1 MDGTINEIRNLN
13 EENAGL
19 ITTQIIRQTAPSI
32 DRKTSLHTAAIHKQ
46 KDTPKTRSSL
56 ESSVIKSI
64 VELSSPRLPLS
75 ISRRKVDSVSSVG
88 E

>member
-46 KDTPKTRSSL
+46 KDTPKFRTLWRVL
-56 ESSVIKSI
+56 
-64 VELSSPRLPLS
+64 
-75 ISRRKVDSVSSVG
+75 
-88 E
+88 

>member
-46 KDTPKTRSSL
+46 KDTPKFRT
-56 ESSVIKSI
+56 
-64 VELSSPRLPLS
+64 
-75 ISRRKVDSVSSVG
+75 ISQFPVNEGQGALWRVL
-88 E
+88 